1 MGILHDTTT
10 PATPSEESR
19 KFIGTVYKCCHSIFV
34 QTGTEQQSGL
44 SQHFITQT
52 VNYNHV
58 ISTINFPLI
67 ILRLEQYHQY
77 GRDYNWLCGPNGSVQ
92 HLRPHFV
99 VCGEDDLSVCW
110 QCWEQASASGAV
122 QSSSESAVA
131 AAAAATC
138 VMQLVAGP
146 EQLQL

>member
-1 MGILHDTTT
+1 MSTSYIKKNLASPGNRTRVARMGILHDTTT

-34 QTGTEQQSGL
+34 QTGTEQLSGL

-77 GRDYNWLCGPNGSVQ
+77 GREYN
-92 HLRPHFV
+92 
-99 VCGEDDLSVCW
+99 
-110 QCWEQASASGAV
+110 
-122 QSSSESAVA
+122 
-131 AAAAATC
+131 
-138 VMQLVAGP
+138 
-146 EQLQL
+146 